1 MNKVE
6 LGQSPVPGISEQARR
21 SVFNNSYAK
30 ALAEGDPNYSVKQYD
45 RGGVSRG
52 GGQWQQAGIDAARKM
67 ADGIAQAYSQDTQ
80 AAAYNA
86 QNQLAG
92 QTAQQQYALQLGALQ
107 QQDAY
112 AQAMANLQRRQ
123 QSMNLATTLL
133 GGLLR

>member
-1 MNKVE
+1 MNKVD
-6 LGQSPVPGISEQARR
+6 LGQSPVPGISDQARR

-30 ALAEGDPNYSVKQYD
+30 ALAEGDPNYNVKKYD

-80 AAAYNA
+80 TSAYNA

-123 QSMNLATTLL
+123 QTMNLATTLL